1 MKKILSLLTASV
13 LVGTSGVN
21 LVNTKLF
28 TNNTSNSKTILT
40 TTQQNNTQA
49 MTRYDSLNLVNEKS
63 LNNAINSTIKNI
75 NKKCKNDINWT
86 VNGKNYNYKNELLKV
101 FSNKEN
107 LLTTNNQ
114 YEQFLSKNNNY
125 QKNNLG
131 LSFPMNY
138 DGVYFPWWGF
148 GDYFYWYM
156 SSDTVKKVQQY
167 LAYGQAAFVLAVNSI
182 LLASGVGGPLITL
195 VDACLFTF
203 TASWYMDNVP
213 SYDNGNGV
221 YLGISILPAPT
232 IFEVGS
238 QDKYISKVNSFEVDY
253 RFLAADYITTCIDEQ
268 GINYLLN
275 YYNKN
280 NSDNFADNVISPYL
294 KQLTAVDH
302 TGAGGSITNQDY
314 TDWSHSFIQNDPF
327 WTNNIYHSHLKDF
340 IFYNPNFRSIDIRT
354 KRGYNTTVMEDP
366 YDPIHHHYDDTWEIW
381 KNS

>member
-1 MKKILSLLTASV
+1 MKKLLSLLTVSV
-13 LVGTSGVN
+13 LIGTSGVN

-28 TNNTSNSKTILT
+28 TNNASGFKNRL
-40 TTQQNNTQA
+40 TTQQNNNQT

-114 YEQFLSKNNNY
+114 YEQFLSQNNNY

-138 DGVYFPWWGF
+138 DGVYFPWWGL

-156 SSDTVKKVQQY
+156 SSDTVKKIQQY

-213 SYDNGNGV
+213 SFDNGNGV

-253 RFLAADYITTCIDEQ
+253 KAFDGDYITACVDEQ
-268 GINYLLN
+268 GVNFLLN
-275 YYNKN
+275 YYNYYVN
-280 NSDNFADNVISPYL
+280 NQDFVLAEKYFLPYL
-294 KQLTAVDH
+294 KSLKPIDN
-302 TGAGGSITNQDY
+302 TGWGGSITEKDY
-314 TDWSHSFIQNDPF
+314 TDWGFSFWLNDNRIARKNGTKSLLENF
-327 WTNNIYHSHLKDF
+327 VNQ
-340 IFYNPNFRSIDIRT
+340 NPNFKSIDIRT
-354 KRGYNTTVMEDP
+354 QRDSVAMDAE
-366 YDPIHHHYDDTWEIW
+366 TWEIW

>member
-1 MKKILSLLTASV
+1 MKKLISLLGAMT
-13 LVGTSGVN
+13 LVGTSGAN

-28 TNNTSNSKTILT
+28 TNNVSSYKNSL
-40 TTQQNNTQA
+40 TTQQNNNQV
-49 MTRYDSLNLVNEKS
+49 MTRYDSLNLVDEKT
-63 LNNAINSTIKNI
+63 LNDGISKTTKKINDN
-75 NKKCKNDINWT
+75 CKDINLPI
-86 VNGKNYNYKNELLKV
+86 NGKNVNYKDELLNI

-107 LLTTNNQ
+107 LLKTNNQ
-114 YEQFLSKNNNY
+114 YEQFLNKNSNY
-125 QKNNLG
+125 QKDKLG
-131 LSFPMNY
+131 ISFPMNY

-156 SSDTVKKVQQY
+156 SSDTVKKIQQY
-167 LAYGQAAFVLAVNSI
+167 LAYGQAGFVLAVNSI

-195 VDACLFTF
+195 VDTCLFTF
-203 TASWYMDNVP
+203 TASWYIDNVP

-221 YLGISILPAPT
+221 YLGISILPSPI

-280 NSDNFADNVISPYL
+280 NSDNFFADNVISPYL
-294 KQLTAVDH
+294 KQLTPVDH
-302 TGAGGSITNQDY
+302 TGASGSITNQDY
-314 TDWSHSFIQNDPF
+314 TDWSHSFVQNDPF